1 LRGAGD
7 AVIAL
12 PFVGFRQPGATAVAR
27 TARFRFVNLIW
38 RTLWHLLIKPR
49 GATQGPFDVSST
61 EFRVLPTDID
71 MYRHLNNGRYL
82 SIADLGRFDLLRRA
96 GLYKAMTARGWY
108 PVVVATTIS
117 YRKSLDLWQKF
128 TVESRF
134 LGYDERAVYLEQ
146 RFVVDGE
153 IYARMFIRG
162 RFLKKS
168 GGLVPMDDLIELIG
182 VAPHELEVPEWILRW
197 GQKVALP
204 STRVPAPSEWE

>member
-1 LRGAGD
+1 M
-7 AVIAL
+7 
-12 PFVGFRQPGATAVAR
+12 
-27 TARFRFVNLIW
+27 NLIW

-49 GATQGPFDVSST
+49 GALQGLFDVSST
-61 EFRVLPTDID
+61 QFRVLPTDID

-96 GLYKAMTARGWY
+96 GLYKELTARGWY

-128 TVESRF
+128 SVESRF
-134 LGYDERAVYLEQ
+134 LGYDDRAVYVEQ

-153 IYARMFIRG
+153 VYARMFIRG

-168 GGLVPMDDLIELIG
+168 GGLVPMDELIEVAG
-182 VAPHELEVPEWILRW
+182 VAPHELEVPDWILRW
-197 GQKVALP
+197 GEKVALP
-204 STRVPAPSEWE
+204 STKVPAPSEWE